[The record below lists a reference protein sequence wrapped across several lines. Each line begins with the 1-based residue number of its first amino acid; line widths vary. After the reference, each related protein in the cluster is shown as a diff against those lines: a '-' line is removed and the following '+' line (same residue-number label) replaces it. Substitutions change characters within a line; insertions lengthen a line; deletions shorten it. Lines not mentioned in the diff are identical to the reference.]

1 MITIKLELN
10 RYVVMAMMNVASTGS
25 NDWIITTPT
34 GDIVKTV
41 QSPANIAALEA
52 ALAAGDIFVDLSAD
66 LTTP

>member
-10 RYVVMAMMNVASTGS
+10 RYVVMAMMNVASTGG

>member
-1 MITIKLELN
+1 
-10 RYVVMAMMNVASTGS
+10 MNVASTGG

>member
-10 RYVVMAMMNVASTGS
+10 RYVVMAMMNQAHTGG
-25 NDWIITTPT
+25 NNRVITTPT
-34 GDIVKTV
+34 GDRVNTV

-52 ALAAGDIFVDLSAD
+52 ALTAGDIFVDLSAD